1 MADNVLQDKVVL
13 VTGAGRGIGAEI
25 AKLAAAEGAKVVVN
39 DIGGSVTG
47 EGVDIG
53 PAEQTVDAITEA
65 GGKAIASTAN
75 VADYDAVKGMI
86 DGAVDAFGRIDGVV
100 NVAGILR
107 DVIFHKMSVEDW
119 HAVIDVHLNG
129 SFYIA
134 RAAAQHFRAQESG
147 AMVHFTSNSGLI
159 GNIGQVNYG
168 AAKMGIVG
176 MSRNIALD
184 MQRFNVR
191 SNIISPSA
199 FTRMIETIPTKTPE
213 TVARVERQKQMT
225 PQKIAPMVVYLLSDL
240 AKDVSGQVFYV
251 RRNEIFLM
259 SQPRPVRSVQRGDG
273 WTPKLIHEH
282 AMPAFRSSLVPLERS
297 ADVFTWDPV

>member
-1 MADNVLQDKVVL
+1 MADNVIKDKVIL

-47 EGVDIG
+47 EGTDVG
-53 PAEQTVDAITEA
+53 PAQQTVDAITTA
-65 GGKAIASTAN
+65 GGEAIASTAN

-86 DGAVDAFGRIDGVV
+86 DGAVDIFGRIDGIV

-107 DVIFHKMSVEDW
+107 DVIFHKMSIEDW
-119 HAVIDVHLNG
+119 HAVINVHLNG

-134 RAAAQHFRAQESG
+134 RAAAEHFRAQESG

-159 GNIGQVNYG
+159 GNVGQVNYG

-184 MQRFNVR
+184 MERFNVR
-191 SNIISPSA
+191 SNIVSPSA
-199 FTRMIETIPTKTPE
+199 FTRMIETIPTKTPDAE
-213 TVARVERQKQMT
+213 ALMERRKLASAE
-225 PQKIAPMVVYLLSDL
+225 KIAPICVYLLSDL
-240 AKDVSGQVFYV
+240 AEAITGQVFYV
-251 RRNEIFLM
+251 RMNEIFLM
-259 SQPRPVRSVQRGDG
+259 SQPRPIRSVQRDEG
-273 WTPKLIHEH
+273 WTPKTIHEH
-282 AMPAFRSSLVPLERS
+282 AMPAFKPSLTPLERS
-297 ADVFTWDPV
+297 AAVFNWDPV